1 MTSPWCTLLTYC
13 TGAER
18 VVIAAPYMKA
28 DMLGIVLDHL
38 SNEAEVECFTRWTP
52 HDILVGSADT
62 ACRNV
67 VIERG
72 GAFYLNNRLHAKYYR
87 FDERVLVGSANTT
100 VAGLN
105 YRQPGNL
112 EILCEPGRSFDAS
125 TFENRLRTDAR
136 EVSEEE
142 LQFWLTCP
150 VEAPTTTTIRA
161 DAIGTTFDDWKPLTR
176 FPEYL
181 WLVYC
186 GQEDSVANR
195 EQRRRAQIDL
205 ATLRPPRDLTIE
217 RFYRWIEACLTAS
230 PFVDSVRK
238 TEDESPSRAWEI
250 LANEWNLDR
259 RAVARTRSTAQ
270 NWMAHFGLASIGKR
284 DVDG

>member
-87 FDERVLVGSANTT
+87 FDEQVLVGSANTT

-161 DAIGTTFDDWKPLTR
+161 DAIGTTFDDWKPPHTIPR
-176 FPEYL
+176 IP
-181 WLVYC
+181 
-186 GQEDSVANR
+186 VAR
-195 EQRRRAQIDL
+195 LLRSRRQRCKPGTKTTSTDR
-205 ATLRPPRDLTIE
+205 PRDS
-217 RFYRWIEACLTAS
+217 EATKG
-230 PFVDSVRK
+230 PD
-238 TEDESPSRAWEI
+238 
-250 LANEWNLDR
+250 N
-259 RAVARTRSTAQ
+259 RTVLQ
-270 NWMAHFGLASIGKR
+270 M
-284 DVDG
+284 D